1 MPSISIGAGQFSF
14 RRGERVLTYRSA
26 GRLGVV
32 AQPSDRKGAFPRR
45 RSGTP
50 FAKQRAGGPDAM
62 RLRITLFTAAFVM
75 LPVAAFALLIGEMV
89 WRRLSG
95 VA

>member
-1 MPSISIGAGQFSF
+1 MQRAAPSQ
-14 RRGERVLTYRSA
+14 RRPLVLD
-26 GRLGVV
+26 L
-32 AQPSDRKGAFPRR
+32 QPQIASRW
-45 RSGTP
+45 SGTRL
-50 FAKQRAGGPDAM
+50 AKRPGREDRDTM

-75 LPVAAFALLIGEMV
+75 LPIAAFALLLGGML

>member
-1 MPSISIGAGQFSF
+1 
-14 RRGERVLTYRSA
+14 
-26 GRLGVV
+26 
-32 AQPSDRKGAFPRR
+32 
-45 RSGTP
+45 
-50 FAKQRAGGPDAM
+50 M

-75 LPVAAFALLIGEMV
+75 LPVAAFALLIGETV